1 MSLLL
6 KTEKWLMKATV
17 ADVKKVLSDALAI
30 REAQRPQTSIYLSQM
45 EMLQYLGGASNQW
58 PHADNK
64 KWKNVYEEAYGE
76 CSSYK
81 LALLLAV
88 DNMMAQN
95 TTC

>member
-88 DNMMAQN
+88 DYTMAQN

>member
-1 MSLLL
+1 
-6 KTEKWLMKATV
+6 MKATV

-30 REAQRPQTSIYLSQM
+30 REAQRPQRSIYLSQM
-45 EMLQYLGGASNQW
+45 EMLQYLSNLGGASNQW

-81 LALLLAV
+81 IALLLAV
-88 DNMMAQN
+88 DNMMAQTN
-95 TTC
+95 QTHHND